1 MPNLMDE
8 INDFYNKLANVFE
21 DMELNS
27 LRNTLTIDAKPI
39 GNKDDLDKLKW
50 DLLPMDVI
58 EDVVKVLTYGAKKY
72 SDDNWKL
79 IDNPI
84 NRYYSAM
91 MRHLIDWKVYNEQN
105 DKESGLPHLAH
116 ALCCLVFIN
125 WFSKHNKI
133 EKVSTTTI
141 VAI

>member
-1 MPNLMDE
+1 MTNLINE
-8 INDFYNKLANVFE
+8 INDFHKKLANVFE
-21 DMELNS
+21 DMEWDS

-39 GNKDDLDKLKW
+39 GNKDDLDKLRW

-125 WFSKHNKI
+125 WFSRHNKI

>member
-8 INDFYNKLANVFE
+8 INDFHKKLANVFE
-21 DMELNS
+21 DMEWDS

-39 GNKDDLDKLKW
+39 GNKDDLDKLRW

-72 SDDNWKL
+72 SDNNWKL
-79 IDNPI
+79 VDNPI

-91 MRHLIDWKVYNEQN
+91 MRHLIDWKVHNEQN

-125 WFSKHNKI
+125 WFSRHNKI
-133 EKVSTTTI
+133 EKVGTTTI

>member
-1 MPNLMDE
+1 MDE

>member
-1 MPNLMDE
+1 MTNLMNE
-8 INDFYNKLANVFE
+8 INDFHKKLANVFE
-21 DMELNS
+21 DMEWDS

-39 GNKDDLDKLKW
+39 GNKDDLDKLRW

-125 WFSKHNKI
+125 WFNKHNKI
-133 EKVSTTTI
+133 EKAGTTTI